1 MLGADKVIGYVMVVG
16 HYQYMSLLKGSEH
29 VCGCHCFL
37 NHSARVFFLFSR
49 SFELG
54 ILSILLP
61 DLSSNLKICVS
72 LLSVYLSILFKL
84 TYCLNME
91 KCLVLLYHPL

>member
-1 MLGADKVIGYVMVVG
+1 
-16 HYQYMSLLKGSEH
+16 
-29 VCGCHCFL
+29 
-37 NHSARVFFLFSR
+37 
-49 SFELG
+49 LG